1 MIRTFISGMLAFGAI
16 FAVSALAVA
25 EETVI
30 EHRTVETEQKAVE
43 VVPEVKE
50 RVVEERTVTQKPPV
64 VQKRTDTVVTT
75 GDDDND
81 DDDDNDND

>member
-1 MIRTFISGMLAFGAI
+1 MMRTMLSGLLAFTAI

-30 EHRTVETEQKAVE
+30 EHRTVESEQKAVE
-43 VVPEVKE
+43 VVPQVKE
-50 RVVEERTVTQKPPV
+50 RVVEERTVQERPA

-75 GDDDND
+75 SDNDND

>member
-1 MIRTFISGMLAFGAI
+1 MMRTFVSGVLAFAAV

-30 EHRTVETEQKAVE
+30 EHRTVESEQKAVE
-43 VVPEVKE
+43 VVPEVKD
-50 RVVEERTVTQKPPV
+50 RVVEERTVTKDAPV

-75 GDDDND
+75 TGDND
-81 DDDDNDND
+81 NDDDDNDND